1 MARPLRFI
9 AVSQIR
15 PSCKNDENHS
25 YVVVYFK
32 RNLRKDGEAHEQNLA
47 IKPAP
52 HTVLSTNG
60 INFAGAFMA
69 TNKSEKKTKQRAGSP
84 KLQEHEKHPAEWR
97 DDMNHERMEGQN
109 IGASSKRND
118 SGART
123 AADIDVLAGR
133 LGEFARDEL
142 LQIPIAPAGTKL
154 KQGAVYL
161 DMRIPVP
168 VPFAATADIKA
179 TEMNYYA
186 PKAEIPCQLWNR
198 LVAALGPAKMGE
210 ASKRDEENKPF
221 TPARAAQESA
231 LEETRGGSANREI
244 SSEPE
249 IDDALADSFPA
260 SDPPSWTTGRETKKE
275 PGDETTA
282 DDLDRLSDRQLNDKA
297 RELNIQASALNRE
310 QLILA
315 IRNHS

>member
-1 MARPLRFI
+1 
-9 AVSQIR
+9 
-15 PSCKNDENHS
+15 
-25 YVVVYFK
+25 
-32 RNLRKDGEAHEQNLA
+32 
-47 IKPAP
+47 
-52 HTVLSTNG
+52 
-60 INFAGAFMA
+60 MA
-69 TNKSEKKTKQRAGSP
+69 TNKSEKKTKQKAGSP
-84 KLQEHEKHPAEWR
+84 KPQEQEKHPAEWR
-97 DDMNHERMEGQN
+97 DDLSPERMEGQN
-109 IGASSKRND
+109 IGPSSKRND
-118 SGART
+118 SDTRT

-133 LGEFARDEL
+133 LDEFTRDEL
-142 LQIPIAPAGTKL
+142 MQIPIAPAGTKL

-161 DMRIPVP
+161 DMRIPAS

-186 PKAEIPCQLWNR
+186 PKAEIPYQLWNR
-198 LVAALGPAKMGE
+198 LVAALGPATMGE
-210 ASKRDEENKPF
+210 ASKRAEENKPF

-231 LEETRGGSANREI
+231 VEETRGGSANRET

-282 DDLDRLSDRQLNDKA
+282 DDLDKLSDQQLNDKA

>member
-1 MARPLRFI
+1 
-9 AVSQIR
+9 
-15 PSCKNDENHS
+15 
-25 YVVVYFK
+25 
-32 RNLRKDGEAHEQNLA
+32 
-47 IKPAP
+47 
-52 HTVLSTNG
+52 
-60 INFAGAFMA
+60 MA
-69 TNKSEKKTKQRAGSP
+69 TNKSEKKTKQRAGPP
-84 KLQEHEKHPAEWR
+84 KPQEQEKHPAEWR
-97 DDMNHERMEGQN
+97 DDLNPERMEGQN
-109 IGASSKRND
+109 IGASSKLND

-133 LGEFARDEL
+133 LGEFTRDEL
-142 LQIPIAPAGTKL
+142 SQIPIAPAGTKL

-161 DMRIPVP
+161 DMRIPAP

-186 PKAEIPCQLWNR
+186 PKAEIPYQLWKR
-198 LVAALGPAKMGE
+198 LVEALGPAKMGE

-231 LEETRGGSANREI
+231 VEETRGGSPNRET
-244 SSEPE
+244 SLEPE

-275 PGDETTA
+275 PDDETTA
-282 DDLDRLSDRQLNDKA
+282 DDLDKLTDQQLNDKA